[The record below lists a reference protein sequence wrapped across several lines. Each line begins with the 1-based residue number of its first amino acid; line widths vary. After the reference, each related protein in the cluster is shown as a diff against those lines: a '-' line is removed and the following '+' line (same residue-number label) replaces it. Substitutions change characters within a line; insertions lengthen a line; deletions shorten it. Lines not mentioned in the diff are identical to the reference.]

1 MKIYFGFTVA
11 GDRSGI
17 EAARCIVRLLEN
29 LGHHVLTRHLVEDD
43 AWQADRRVSRDLSPR
58 HGMASPRQ

>member
-17 EAARCIVRLLEN
+17 EAARKIVVLLR
-29 LGHHVLTRHLVEDD
+29 GSGTR
-43 AWQADRRVSRDLSPR
+43 S
-58 HGMASPRQ
+58 

>member
-17 EAARCIVRLLEN
+17 EAARKIVVLLER
-29 LGHHVLTRHLVEDD
+29 LGHEVLTRHLVEDD
-43 AWQADRRVSRDLSPR
+43 AWGADRQGLARTV
-58 HGMASPRQ
+58 